1 MTSYGQDFF
10 SQSHDTVSKNTADLL
25 VSEGGQK
32 ALQATAG
39 ADAATTK
46 VGFFGATAVTQQ
58 GPVPDPTAGDAG
70 SNSTAINGILTAL
83 RALGLIAAA

>member
-25 VSEGGQK
+25 VSEGGQT

-39 ADAATTK
+39 ADAAATL
-46 VGFFGATAVTQQ
+46 VGFFGATAVAQQ
-58 GPVPDPTAGDAG
+58 GPVGSPTAGDAA
-70 SNSTAINGILTAL
+70 SNSTAIDGILTAL
-83 RALGLIAAA
+83 RALGLIAA